1 LTILI
6 VEDEDDSRDVLRIH
20 LENHGAVVI
29 PAESAA
35 RAHEQLVD
43 SATPP
48 DLIISD
54 IGMPHEDGLSF
65 VKRVRASN
73 NKRIS
78 EIPAIALSAF
88 ATSEFKA
95 NALECGFQRYVAK
108 PFDPET
114 LTTAILEQLD
124 QQPESVA

>member
-1 LTILI
+1 LI

-29 PAESAA
+29 PADSAA
-35 RAHEQLVD
+35 KAHEQLIN
-43 SATPP
+43 AEKLP

-65 VKRVRASN
+65 VKRVRSSN
-73 NKRIS
+73 DKRIS

-108 PFDPET
+108 PFDPES
-114 LTTAILEQLD
+114 LTMAILEQLD
-124 QQPESVA
+124 LNP